1 MYIQELDTKAPE
13 TLDKKDIEKAT
24 KELKSE
30 MAELQHKMRAQE
42 KYSLLIIL
50 QGMDASGKDGV
61 VRRVF
66 SEIPAFGINVASFKQ
81 PTREE
86 LAHDFLWR
94 VHQQTPKKGQI
105 TIFNRSHYEDVLVTR
120 VLGLT
125 DDETAKKRFKLINDF
140 ENIVQHNNT
149 IILKFFLNASKEEQ
163 KEDLLDRMKNPEKF
177 FKHSDGDW
185 ETRAQWDLYM
195 QYYNECIKNTQE
207 YAKWHIVPSD
217 QNWYKDYTIAKT
229 VVETLQK
236 LPLAYPPLKTELDI
250 NKLK

>member
-1 MYIQELDTKAPE
+1 MQIQELDTKAPSSE
-13 TLDKKDIEKAT
+13 DEEKIKKET
-24 KELKSE
+24 KELKNKI
-30 MAELQHKMRAQE
+30 AELQHKMRAQE
-42 KYSLLIIL
+42 KFSLLIIL

-61 VRRVF
+61 VARVF
-66 SEIPAFGINVASFKQ
+66 SKIPAFGINVVSFKQ
-81 PTREE
+81 PTKEE

-94 VHQQTPKKGQI
+94 VHQYTPQKGHI

-149 IILKFFLNASKEEQ
+149 IILKFFLNISKEEQ
-163 KEDLLDRMKNPEKF
+163 KEDLLERMNTPEKY

-195 QYYNECIKNTQE
+195 KYYNECIENTQQ
-207 YAKWHIVPSD
+207 YTQWHIVPSD
-217 QNWYKDYTIAKT
+217 QNWYKDYVVAKT
-229 VVETLQK
+229 VVSALEK
-236 LPLAYPPLKTELDI
+236 LPLEYPPLETELDI